1 MDRTYGIFPYDTIIL
16 RVETTSFMPILS
28 IPSRDLS
35 YSTCRVCQTL
45 VNMFVL
51 GTIATKTNKSQK
63 KLLT

>member
-45 VNMFVL
+45 VN